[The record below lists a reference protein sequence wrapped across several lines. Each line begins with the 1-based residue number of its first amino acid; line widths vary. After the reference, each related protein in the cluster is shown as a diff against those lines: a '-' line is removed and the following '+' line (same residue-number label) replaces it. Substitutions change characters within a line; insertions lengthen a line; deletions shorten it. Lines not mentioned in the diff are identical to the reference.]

1 MLGANLTKDGEV
13 TFTVWAPKAQTV
25 EVHLLTDNR
34 YIPMERDDRGYFICR
49 VAGIQA
55 GERYFYRL
63 DGEKERPDPA
73 SRSQPD
79 GVHQASAVVDPHYDW
94 QVTNWSPPTLRNSV
108 FYELHVGTFT
118 PEGTF
123 EAIIPHL
130 PRLKSLG
137 ITTLELMPIA
147 QFPGERNW
155 GYDGVGLYAPQN
167 SYGGGIGL
175 KRLVDAAHAHGLA
188 VFLDVV
194 YNHLGPEGNYLW
206 NYGYYFT
213 DRYRSSW
220 GDVLNF
226 DGAYSDE
233 VRRFFIENA
242 IYWMRDYHIDGF
254 RLDAT
259 HALFDFRAVPFL
271 EELVAA
277 VHDWADQ
284 HSRRV
289 YVIAENDRSD
299 RKTVLPRELGGVG
312 LDAQWL
318 DDLHHVIHH
327 ALTGEADGYY
337 MDYARFDLIAKV
349 LREGFALSGEYSPH
363 MKRRHG
369 TSSAD
374 IPSDRFIVCVQNHD
388 QVGNRM
394 LGERLTHLTDLAG
407 RKLAAGVLLT
417 SPYIPL
423 LFMGEEYGETAPF
436 LYFISHGDAQLVEAV
451 RKGRKAEFAY
461 FNWQA
466 DPPDPFAI
474 ETFQRSKINHDLR
487 HEGEHAELYAYYK
500 ALLKLR
506 RETPAL
512 TNPHREDT
520 HVMTQGKII
529 CMERRYG
536 TQIVRIFMNFHLSE
550 PQIFT
555 SEHVGDFYKVFD
567 STSTAPQSLPQT
579 LTLPPKAF
587 VVYQGNS

>member
-206 NYGYYFT
+206 
-213 DRYRSSW
+213 
-220 GDVLNF
+220 
-226 DGAYSDE
+226 
-233 VRRFFIENA
+233 
-242 IYWMRDYHIDGF
+242 
-254 RLDAT
+254 
-259 HALFDFRAVPFL
+259 
-271 EELVAA
+271 
-277 VHDWADQ
+277 
-284 HSRRV
+284 
-289 YVIAENDRSD
+289 
-299 RKTVLPRELGGVG
+299 
-312 LDAQWL
+312 
-318 DDLHHVIHH
+318 
-327 ALTGEADGYY
+327 
-337 MDYARFDLIAKV
+337 
-349 LREGFALSGEYSPH
+349 
-363 MKRRHG
+363 
-369 TSSAD
+369 
-374 IPSDRFIVCVQNHD
+374 
-388 QVGNRM
+388 
-394 LGERLTHLTDLAG
+394 
-407 RKLAAGVLLT
+407 
-417 SPYIPL
+417 
-423 LFMGEEYGETAPF
+423 
-436 LYFISHGDAQLVEAV
+436 
-451 RKGRKAEFAY
+451 
-461 FNWQA
+461 
-466 DPPDPFAI
+466 
-474 ETFQRSKINHDLR
+474 
-487 HEGEHAELYAYYK
+487 
-500 ALLKLR
+500 
-506 RETPAL
+506 
-512 TNPHREDT
+512 
-520 HVMTQGKII
+520 
-529 CMERRYG
+529 
-536 TQIVRIFMNFHLSE
+536 
-550 PQIFT
+550 
-555 SEHVGDFYKVFD
+555 
-567 STSTAPQSLPQT
+567 
-579 LTLPPKAF
+579 
-587 VVYQGNS
+587 